1 MLINS
6 QLYDRYVI
14 LEVKMV
20 YANCPMGTNIFS
32 FYGFLNSLLL
42 ILLIGVLVYFII
54 QHANKKEKKR

>member
-1 MLINS
+1 
-6 QLYDRYVI
+6 
-14 LEVKMV
+14 MV